1 MALGLRR
8 GVALMSGF
16 VYSPLAIRH
25 SPVSESA
32 MPLDLHVFRTL
43 SDNAGALLHDPATG
57 ACAAVDVP
65 DAGEVLAE
73 AKAKGWTISD
83 IFVTHAHADHTQ
95 GVAAVKQATGAK
107 VCGPA
112 DAAGS
117 CPLDRSVGEGDTV
130 RFGGDSFEI
139 WHTPGHA
146 PGHLSFVSRDAKLAL
161 VGDVVF
167 VMGCGRVQPG
177 QMAAMWTS
185 LSRIMALPGDTR
197 LLGGHDYTLSNARFA
212 AAMEPSNTVLAAR
225 LAEAQAAKAEGRFW
239 ALTSVAEEAAT
250 NPFFRAGEPA
260 LAKAVGLAGA
270 PAGDVFAAL
279 REAKNTF

>member
-1 MALGLRR
+1 
-8 GVALMSGF
+8 
-16 VYSPLAIRH
+16 
-25 SPVSESA
+25 

-43 SDNAGALLHDPATG
+43 SDNAGALIHDPATG
-57 ACAAVDVP
+57 ACAAVDAP
-65 DAGEVLAE
+65 DAGQVLAE
-73 AKAKGWTISD
+73 AKAKSWAITD

-95 GVAAVKQATGAK
+95 GVAELKRETGAK

-112 DAAGS
+112 DAAAS
-117 CPLDRSVGEGDTV
+117 APLDRIIGEGDVV
-130 RFGGDSFEI
+130 RLGGDDFEI

-146 PGHLSFVSRDAKLAL
+146 PGHLSFVSRSARLAL

-185 LSRIMALPGDTR
+185 LSRLMALPGDTR

-212 AAMEPSNTVLAAR
+212 AAMEPANAVLAAR
-225 LAEAQAAKAEGRFW
+225 LAEAEAAKAEGRFW

-250 NPFFRAGEPA
+250 NPFFRASEA
-260 LAKAVGLAGA
+260 TLAAAVGLTGA
-270 PAGDVFAAL
+270 APGDVFAAL
-279 REAKNTF
+279 REAKNRF